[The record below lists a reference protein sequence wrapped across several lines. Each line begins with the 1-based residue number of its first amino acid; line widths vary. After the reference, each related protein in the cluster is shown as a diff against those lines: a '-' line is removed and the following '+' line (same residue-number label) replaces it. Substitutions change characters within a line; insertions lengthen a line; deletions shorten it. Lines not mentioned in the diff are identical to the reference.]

1 MQSDSL
7 PWTMY
12 DSMGFG
18 GGGGVGA
25 GGGTGV
31 PVADRQMPQVSSR
44 TSVVDET
51 AEAYIQATRGPRGP
65 RGEEPEAEPKKK
77 AYTTAKTPDI
87 SDPSEV
93 SDFVYIVIAVLFIDV
108 VVLFLT
114 RYFPDLMGRNLN
126 RWYDLFGLNA
136 VIADVLIIVIG
147 FIIARYVYTKFVAP
161 KFLNGAWSPMAF
173 TGTLVGVQAIHD
185 LLFYFGVIL
194 QIPRGHNTMIDV
206 FKDYAASGGAKILG
220 GDALMMIGSTAV
232 ATILKGTTA
241 PIVAAFGF
249 LTLYAVPYILY
260 TRNQFTILR

>member
-12 DSMGFG
+12 DSMSFG
-18 GGGGVGA
+18 G

-44 TSVVDET
+44 TNVVDET

-65 RGEEPEAEPKKK
+65 RGEEEEQPKKK

-93 SDFVYIVIAVLFIDV
+93 SDFVYILLAVLFIDV

-136 VIADVLIIVIG
+136 VIADVLIIVLG
-147 FIIARYVYTKFVAP
+147 FVIARYVYTNVVAP
-161 KFLNGAWSPMAF
+161 KFLGGAWNPMAF

-220 GDALMMIGSTAV
+220 GDALMMIGSMAV
-232 ATILKGTTA
+232 STILKGTAA
-241 PIVAAFGF
+241 PLVAAFGF
-249 LTLYAVPYILY
+249 LTVYAVPYILY